1 MKHVSDVLIIYH
13 LQITLQRR
21 EYVSVIP
28 YYHYLA
34 LLIVFISSFIGVF
47 KHKSILYSSVV
58 TIILLVVPNILPIF
72 DVNEK
77 KVAIIYAIF
86 YAFNAVVLSLV
97 VLQLKRGFL
106 SSHEK
111 NLEL

>member
-1 MKHVSDVLIIYH
+1 M
-13 LQITLQRR
+13 
-21 EYVSVIP
+21 SVIP
-28 YYHYLA
+28 YYHYFA

-47 KHKSILYSSVV
+47 KHKSIFYSSVV

-72 DVNEK
+72 EVYEK
-77 KVAIIYAIF
+77 KESVVYAIF
-86 YAFNAVVLSLV
+86 YAINAVVLSLV
-97 VLQLKRGFL
+97 LFQLKRGFL